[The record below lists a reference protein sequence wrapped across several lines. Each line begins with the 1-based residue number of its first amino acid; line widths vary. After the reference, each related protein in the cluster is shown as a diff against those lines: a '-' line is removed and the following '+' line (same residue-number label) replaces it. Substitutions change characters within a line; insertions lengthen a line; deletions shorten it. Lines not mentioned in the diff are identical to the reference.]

1 MRITRREFG
10 RLSTLGGIG
19 WLGEV
24 PQTTEHSTSP
34 LKAQSVSQPEVPEE
48 NEAVR
53 VAIIKSSDREEGIA
67 RTMALLDERG
77 KTDFSGKDVYLK
89 GSYSSPDPF
98 PATTHPGMLAAAVRL
113 LHGRGT
119 RSITLIERSDMG
131 RTREVLEKLGALNLL
146 NELKV
151 TFRPLDELAADEWHL
166 VELSDSHWPKGIA
179 IPYFIRQDTCV
190 VQLCNLKTHRFGR
203 EFSASLEN
211 SIGLVAKYIN
221 AAERKNQG
229 NQNNSE
235 TEKNLLH
242 GRNYMM
248 DLHNS
253 STQGE
258 MIAEVNQV
266 YTPSVIMMD
275 ATEVFISGGPEK
287 GVLAQPEIIAASHDR
302 VALDAVGLAILQ
314 YAGARTGDSISV
326 FEQPQIRR
334 AVELRLGAN
343 SPEEIEI
350 VSDDNA
356 GRLLAMRLES
366 ILQK

>member
-10 RLSTLGGIG
+10 RLSALGGIG

-24 PQTTEHSTSP
+24 PQTADPTISP
-34 LKAQSVSQPEVPEE
+34 LKAQSVSPPEVPEE

-89 GSYSSPDPF
+89 GSYDSPNPF
-98 PATTHPGMLAAAVRL
+98 PATTHPNMLAAAVRL

-146 NELKV
+146 NELEV
-151 TFRPLDELAADEWHL
+151 SFRPLDELAADEWRL

-179 IPYFIRQDTCV
+179 IPYFISHDACV
-190 VQLCNLKTHRFGR
+190 VQLCNLNTHRFGR

-211 SIGLVAKYIN
+211 STGLVAKYAN
-221 AAERKNQG
+221 SAERKNQG
-229 NQNNSE
+229 DQTSE
-235 TEKNLLH
+235 TEKDLTR

-253 STQGE
+253 STPGE
-258 MIAEVNQV
+258 MIAEVNQM
-266 YTPSVIMMD
+266 YTPSLIMMD

-287 GVLAQPEIIAASHDR
+287 GVIAQPEIIAAAHDR
-302 VALDAVGLAILQ
+302 VALDAVGFSILQ
-314 YAGARTGDSISV
+314 YAGTRTGNSIAV

-334 AVELRLGAN
+334 AVELHLGAN

-350 VSDDNA
+350 VSDDNS
-356 GRLLAMRLES
+356 GRLLATRLES
-366 ILQK
+366 ILRK